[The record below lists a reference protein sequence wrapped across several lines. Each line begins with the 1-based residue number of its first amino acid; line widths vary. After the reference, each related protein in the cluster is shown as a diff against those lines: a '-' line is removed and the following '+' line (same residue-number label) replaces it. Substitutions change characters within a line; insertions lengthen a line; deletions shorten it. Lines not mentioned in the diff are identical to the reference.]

1 MCTTDLGLVPLMWLG
16 REGRVTGDMAR
27 MHTCRDYGAARDFI
41 VRESTDLPKTGSVKP
56 KPHDHVIWDY
66 I

>member
-1 MCTTDLGLVPLMWLG
+1 MCTADVGLVPLMWLG

-27 MHTCRDYGAARDFI
+27 MHTCRDYEAARDFI
-41 VRESTDLPKTGSVKP
+41 VRESKSLPKTGSVKP